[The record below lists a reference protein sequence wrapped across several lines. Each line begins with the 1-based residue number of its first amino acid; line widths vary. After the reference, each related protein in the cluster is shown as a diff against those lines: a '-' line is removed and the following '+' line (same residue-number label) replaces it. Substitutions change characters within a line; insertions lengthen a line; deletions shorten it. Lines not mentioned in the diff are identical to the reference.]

1 MDINKDVLAG
11 DEKIKAELKIKKGIK
26 LKIRGLVDNFLKI
39 KNVKEIDLDDKMSSV
54 LHQKII
60 KEKRFLNKLYTDF
73 YNIFKKEC
81 IDIPEGLKVEIG
93 SGGGFLKEIIPDV
106 ITSDVVDIPNVDK
119 VFSAEKM
126 PFEDNSVSVFF
137 LLNILHHIPNCNNF
151 FRECERCLIQNGKIV
166 MIEPSNTRFNKFFY
180 KYFHHEPFDE
190 KAKNWELKSN
200 NKRMSLSNQALP
212 YIIFIRDRYLF
223 ENKFKKLKLKSID
236 IHTPFRYI
244 LSGGVSIRQLVPTW
258 SYSFFKFLDKL
269 FSKIGIFYT
278 IILRKNDATQNVKQ
292 TKG

>member
-1 MDINKDVLAG
+1 MNIQQRIKS
-11 DEKIKAELKIKKGIK
+11 KIK
-26 LKIRGLVDNFLKI
+26 RLVNNFLKI
-39 KNVKEIDLDDKMSSV
+39 KNVKNIDLDDKMSSV

-60 KEKRFLNKLYTDF
+60 KEKKFLNKLYNDF

-81 IDIPEGLKVEIG
+81 SDTPEGLKVEVG

-126 PFEDNSVSVFF
+126 PFEDNSVSIFF
-137 LLNILHHIPNCNNF
+137 LLNTLHHIPNCNNF

-166 MIEPSNTRFNKFFY
+166 MIEPSNTLFSRFIY
-180 KYFHHEPFDE
+180 RYFHHEPFDE
-190 KAKNWELKSN
+190 KARNWKLKSN

-212 YIIFIRDRYLF
+212 YIIFIRDIYLL
-223 ENKFKKLKLKSID
+223 ESKFKKLKLESIV

-244 LSGGVSIRQLVPTW
+244 LSGGVSIRQLMPTW

-269 FSKIGIFYT
+269 FSKIGCFYT
-278 IILRKNDATQNVKQ
+278 IILRKTNAT
-292 TKG
+292 